1 VKRFGLAD
9 SLALL
14 MALITF
20 GVIVGVLA
28 QNFLG
33 LQ

>member
-1 VKRFGLAD
+1 MKRFGLAD
-9 SLALL
+9 WSALIL
-14 MALITF
+14 ALITF